1 MNIFIWCLSLYL
13 CACSCLSLF
22 RSGNQALALAWLLYR
37 SILSL
42 RAFQTIY
49 WAKCEFAWSCWQ
61 IRWKIVRVTLVYSG
75 CIYQRKS
82 WAQDQDL
89 VTPLIS
95 PNPAPDHIAD
105 FHLFLNIV
113 RLDLNDGSLPFH
125 RPMVSHRSG
134 LCQINYQG
142 RGQCST
148 ESFLLYNY
156 LEEKDFLNYP
166 KSPKSKHELLKNTH
180 ITFIV
185 LKYWF
190 LSVFLGMVHCVLWR
204 CRHKPGATFN
214 YDIITEAE
222 AALEK
227 LNFKDLWI
235 LNFDFS
241 FGQKMSIVVNIG
253 SDIKI
258 CVDFGLK
265 GLLDFTARG

>member
-142 RGQCST
+142 RGQCLT
-148 ESFLLYNY
+148 ESFSFLQLPGRKGFLKLSQITQKQAWATEKYPHNIY
-156 LEEKDFLNYP
+156 RAKILVFIRFFFLEWRIACYGGVGINPEQHLIM
-166 KSPKSKHELLKNTH
+166 T
-180 ITFIV
+180 
-185 LKYWF
+185 
-190 LSVFLGMVHCVLWR
+190 LSHFRGTGSLG
-204 CRHKPGATFN
+204 KTKF
-214 YDIITEAE
+214 
-222 AALEK
+222 
-227 LNFKDLWI
+227 
-235 LNFDFS
+235 
-241 FGQKMSIVVNIG
+241 
-253 SDIKI
+253 
-258 CVDFGLK
+258 
-265 GLLDFTARG
+265 